1 MLLYMSCKADVY
13 GSFHAGLGVRG
24 TIVQMN
30 TNCRQIQTWD
40 ACSNRVPEHASNSQ
54 TATPCLCLCYV
65 CTRPTLAVKT
75 IVFTSHTRL

>member
-54 TATPCLCLCYV
+54 RPLLVCVFVTYV
-65 CTRPTLAVKT
+65 PGLR
-75 IVFTSHTRL
+75 